1 MSAYEDIVFNLPEV
15 EAPKEKKLDLKTKLK
30 WTIICLILFFIMG
43 LVPLYGADATVLKQ
57 FEILSVI
64 LGASFG
70 SIITLGIGPLVTA
83 SIVLQ
88 LLNGSG
94 LLKFDTT
101 TSLGRKKFQGTQKI
115 FSYAFILIESIIYVI
130 MGGLSPAAGVS
141 PALIIFQLC
150 LGGIIIMF
158 MDDLCTKWGIGSGIS
173 LFIAANVSQT
183 VFVRALNWFP
193 SPNNP
198 DISAGAIPALFQ
210 HLARG
215 DPANAALMFAGVA
228 ATIIVFLVAVYA
240 QSMKIEI
247 PLTMARIRG
256 YSFRWPLHFIYTSNI
271 PVILVAA
278 LMANIQLWAG
288 LLQKWGHPILGT
300 FSNGSPVSGF
310 VLWIS
315 PTNIVQNLLVGTFS
329 WTLLLHALTYVLFLM
344 SGAVLFSWFW
354 VQTSGQDAGT
364 IAKHIMASGLSVPG
378 FRKDPRMLEFLLNRY
393 IRPLTVLGAL
403 TVGFLAALAD
413 LTGAFGGGT
422 GILLTVMIVY
432 RMFEDL
438 SKHHTEEMMPLMQ
451 KVGRK

>member
-1 MSAYEDIVFNLPEV
+1 MGLYEDIIYNLPEV
-15 EAPKEKKLDLKTKLK
+15 ESPKEKKLDLKTKIK
-30 WTIICLILFFIMG
+30 WTIICLVLFFIMG

-57 FEILSVI
+57 FEMLSVI

-70 SIITLGIGPLVTA
+70 SIITLGIGPIVTA

-88 LLNGSG
+88 LLNGAG
-94 LLKFDTT
+94 IIKFDTSSAT
-101 TSLGRKKFQGTQKI
+101 GRKRFQGTQKLLA
-115 FSYAFILIESIIYVI
+115 YGFILVEAAIYVL
-130 MGGLSPAAGVS
+130 MGGLRPDVGVS
-141 PALIIFQLC
+141 PIFIILQLC
-150 LGGIIIMF
+150 IGGIIIMF
-158 MDDLCTKWGIGSGIS
+158 LDDLTTKWGIGSGIS
-173 LFIAANVSQT
+173 LFIAAGVSQT
-183 VFVRALNWFP
+183 IFIRALNWLP
-193 SPNNP
+193 SPNQP

-215 DPANAALMFAGVA
+215 DPTNAALMFAGVA

-240 QSMKIEI
+240 QSMKVEI

-300 FSNGSPVSGF
+300 FSNGSPASGF

-315 PTNIVQNLLVGTFS
+315 PQNLVQHMLQGSLTGT
-329 WTLLLHALTYVLFLM
+329 TILHSVVYLIFLM

-354 VQTSGQDAGT
+354 VQTSGQDAGS
-364 IAKHIMASGLSVPG
+364 IAKQIMASGLSIPG

-393 IRPLTVLGAL
+393 IKPLTVMGAL

-432 RMFEDL
+432 KMFEDL
-438 SKHHTEEMMPLMQ
+438 SRQHTEEMMPLM
-451 KVGRK
+451 KSVGKK

>member
-1 MSAYEDIVFNLPEV
+1 MSFYEKILFNLPEV
-15 EAPKEKKLDLKTKLK
+15 EAPKEKKLDLKTKIK
-30 WTIICLILFFIMG
+30 WTLIALVLFFIMG
-43 LVPLYGADATVLKQ
+43 LVPLYGADASVLKQ
-57 FEILSVI
+57 FEMLSVI

-94 LLKFDTT
+94 IIKFDTT
-101 TSLGRKKFQGTQKI
+101 TQLGRKKFQGVQKI
-115 FSYAFILIESIIYVI
+115 FSYAFILIESAIYVM
-130 MGGLSPAAGVS
+130 MGGLRPEIGVS
-141 PALIIFQLC
+141 PLLIILQLC
-150 LGGIIIMF
+150 FGGVIIMF
-158 MDDLCTKWGIGSGIS
+158 LDDLTTKWGIGSGIS
-173 LFIAANVSQT
+173 LFIAAGVSQT
-183 VFVRALNWFP
+183 IFIRAFNWLP
-193 SPNNP
+193 SPANP

-228 ATIIVFLVAVYA
+228 ATIVVFLVAVYA
-240 QSMKIEI
+240 QSMKVEI

-300 FSNGSPVSGF
+300 FNNGSPASGF
-310 VLWIS
+310 VMWIA
-315 PTNIVQNLLVGTFS
+315 PQNLVQHILQGSFT
-329 WTLLLHALTYVLFLM
+329 WTLVAHSAVYLIFLM
-344 SGAVLFSWFW
+344 SGAVLFSWLW
-354 VQTSGQDAGT
+354 VQTSGQDAGS
-364 IAKHIMASGLSVPG
+364 IAKNIMASGLSIPG

-393 IRPLTVLGAL
+393 IKPLTVMGAL
-403 TVGFLAALAD
+403 TVGFLASLAD

-422 GILLTVMIVY
+422 GLLLTVMIIY
-432 RMFEDL
+432 KMFEEL
-438 SKHHTEEMMPLMQ
+438 SRQHTEEMMPLM
-451 KVGRK
+451 KTVGKK